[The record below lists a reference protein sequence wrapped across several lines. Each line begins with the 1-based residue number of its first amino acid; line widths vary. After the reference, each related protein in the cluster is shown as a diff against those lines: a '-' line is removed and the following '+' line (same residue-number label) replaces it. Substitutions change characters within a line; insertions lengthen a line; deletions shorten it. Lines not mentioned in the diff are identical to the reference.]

1 MAATA
6 VIASSASTPRQ
17 QAARLMGTA
26 ELKEVYTSADGRLTA
41 FNRAGGGFVLATA
54 DAVAG
59 YSETGAFDPAD
70 IPPALAALL
79 QMQNGAEK
87 APQHV
92 YNCTAVKPLLG
103 DIAFDQTEPYNL
115 LCPVYTGYTRSA
127 TGCVATAMS
136 QIMRYHRFP
145 ESGLGTHNYIP
156 ETLPEAGTLTV
167 DFTQSRY
174 DWANIL
180 PSYAHTEYTQAQAD
194 AVSRL
199 LYDAGVS
206 VSMAYGPQSG
216 AMNEAWPE
224 AVTSHFGYDKG
235 VTLRRRQ
242 YYTSDEWLGIIHAE
256 LAAGR
261 PVYAGGY
268 ATAGGHAFVFD
279 GMDERG
285 FIHVNWGWS
294 GMSNGYFSINLLTPP
309 TQGTGGADGGFNA
322 RQVIVTGI
330 QPPTEGTEPAV
341 ELVADESLRAP
352 RSLDKNGTAELK
364 LNGNIRNVG
373 WQPSTVDFVLTL
385 LDANGNTVASWDGTP
400 GVNLNLTDKYRG
412 VSFPEVSFADV
423 PEGRYTLTAQAR
435 NHGGSLLFP
444 IHDSQLAFP
453 HRLAVTVED
462 DGVKFAQPEMFS
474 LTCPAPAT
482 EGNLYTGLP
491 AVVRATVTNNGESHY
506 RGELRPALLD
516 PSTRKSVE
524 TAAGIPVDIAPGT
537 TEEIEIPVTFTADAG
552 EYLLS
557 FYDSDTALVGQPA
570 EVTLQSA
577 VFGALTA
584 VGAPDFGDNLN
595 VDPHN
600 MQCTATVKGGDGTY
614 SGYVTVYLYRAETI
628 VTESVMDQVF
638 LQAAPGEQKT
648 LTLRGDFENAV
659 PGAEYDACLV
669 DASST
674 SYVQPREAGRTRIRI
689 SPSASVTGTYGEHT
703 PARYYDL
710 RGNRLPSAPQKGVYI
725 EVRGTS
731 ARKVIK

>member
-26 ELKEVYTSADGRLTA
+26 ELKEAYTSADGRLTA

-180 PSYAHTEYTQAQAD
+180 PCYAHTEYTQAQAD

-285 FIHVNWGWS
+285 YVHVNWGWS

-385 LDANGNTVASWDGTP
+385 LDANGNTVASWDGTAD
-400 GVNLNLTDKYRG
+400 VNLNLTDKYRG
-412 VSFPEVSFADV
+412 VSFPEVSFADI

-595 VDPHN
+595 VDPRN
-600 MQCTATVKGGDGTY
+600 MQCTATVKGGEGTY

-674 SYVQPREAGRTRIRI
+674 SYVQPREAARTRIRI
-689 SPSASVTGTYGEHT
+689 SPSASVTGTYGEQV

-710 RGNRLPSAPQKGVYI
+710 RGNRLPSAPGKGVYI

-731 ARKVIK
+731 AKKVIK